1 VRAKVAE
8 ACALIGS
15 DSEDWYSDRVRN
27 GTIAGQAGRDGD
39 TAPHLHG
46 GDAPPNRC
54 ADAQP
59 AQPNWKSRTSMNPIP
74 DDAVEKMPYDRRIHA
89 HMTRLKMGVRNV
101 NCTHLLAVGDH
112 VTDAFGGPGNFVG
125 EVVNPNAGDEQVEVR
140 WVSDHI
146 GPRQTTKVPRR
157 RLVKADY
164 APPRDCDERVHG
176 GNNSSAWG
184 LKAPLPGGGV
194 GGGGGR
200 GAPAA
205 TPR

>member
-1 VRAKVAE
+1 
-8 ACALIGS
+8 
-15 DSEDWYSDRVRN
+15 
-27 GTIAGQAGRDGD
+27 
-39 TAPHLHG
+39 
-46 GDAPPNRC
+46 
-54 ADAQP
+54 
-59 AQPNWKSRTSMNPIP
+59 MNPIP

-176 GNNSSAWG
+176 GNNSSAWLLNAAMHG
-184 LKAPLPGGGV
+184 WDVAGGAACDATETSTGYDGWADAWR
-194 GGGGGR
+194 GGTKVSIRFNAAGEITWARIIGDDGKGPYACVKQGTGAGHSAVMFVIPHTEPTGR
-200 GAPAA
+200 
-205 TPR
+205 RSDY